1 MRESE
6 DTPPLYVKETNGNAS
21 KVAQLKTLLRDLFRE
36 VFVQSVIDVNRDTA
50 LPSLCGP
57 EESASI
63 AIGGIY
69 LLGAAIRHSRQG

>member
-1 MRESE
+1 MGEVLRDIE

-36 VFVQSVIDVNRDTA
+36 VIVQSVIDVNRDTA

-57 EESASI
+57 EESAS
-63 AIGGIY
+63 G
-69 LLGAAIRHSRQG
+69 QPQED